1 MKGIHHSY
9 LQSALA
15 ILAQY
20 HGEQPF
26 HLFLKSYFKQFP
38 NYGSRDR
45 KRIAHLCYCYF
56 RSGLAMKKSD
66 PEDKLLTALFLCSN
80 VEDPLLHHFH
90 PDWTA
95 VISQSIEQK
104 VSFLQEKKVPID
116 VSDIF
121 PLSSHLSPS
130 LPHYRTFT
138 LSHFHQPSLFVR
150 LRPGKEETVRK
161 TLMQNNIQFEEE
173 GSCITLTNGEDV
185 TGLLVADKEIVVQ
198 DYSSQQTGI
207 VIQAALET
215 AGKNAA
221 VWDCCAASG
230 GKSMLAF
237 DLDPTI
243 DLAVSDIR
251 NTILDNLEERFKRA
265 GIRQYRAFETDLTV
279 PMRPG
284 KKYDIVMADVPCSG
298 SGTWGRTPADMQYFS
313 EGRLR
318 HYVDLQRKI
327 LTNVLSSIKP
337 GGQLLYFTCSVY
349 KEENEQQVQYLLD
362 NSFLELK
369 EMRLLEGYEKGADTL
384 FAARFTLPA

>member
-1 MKGIHHSY
+1 MKGIHLSY

-26 HLFLKSYFKQFP
+26 HLFLKSYFRQFP

-66 PEDKLLTALFLCSN
+66 PEEKLLASLFLCSN
-80 VEDPLLHHFH
+80 DEDPLLHHFH
-90 PDWTA
+90 PDWTPM
-95 VISQSIEQK
+95 INQSLEQK
-104 VSFLQEKKVPID
+104 INFLQEKQVPID
-116 VSDIF
+116 VGEIF
-121 PLSSHLSPS
+121 PLSSRLSPS

-138 LSHFHQPSLFVR
+138 LSHCQQPSLFVR
-150 LRPGKEETVRK
+150 VRPGKAETVRK
-161 TLMQNNIQFEEE
+161 TLLQNNIQFTEE
-173 GSCITLTNGEDV
+173 GSCFTLTNGEDV

-198 DYSSQQTGI
+198 DYSSQQTGL
-207 VIQAALET
+207 VIQTALEMV
-215 AGKNAA
+215 GKNAA

-230 GKSMLAF
+230 GKSMLAY
-237 DLDPTI
+237 DIEPTI
-243 DLAVSDIR
+243 DLTVSDIR
-251 NTILDNLEERFKRA
+251 NTILDNLDERFKRA

-284 KKYDIVMADVPCSG
+284 KKYDIVIADVPCSG
-298 SGTWGRTPADMQYFS
+298 SGTWGRTPAEMQFFS

-349 KEENEQQVQYLLD
+349 GDENEQQVQYIQD

-384 FAARFTLPA
+384 FAARFILPA